1 MVGVLGSFCFEAN
14 PSSQRYREEARNYS
28 SANTN
33 GTLFYEEECLERL
46 AEDLKKA
53 VDELEK

>member
-1 MVGVLGSFCFEAN
+1 MTFEDIVKKYVA
-14 PSSQRYREEARNYS
+14 QLRVVERLREEARNYS

-46 AEDLKKA
+46 A
-53 VDELEK
+53 